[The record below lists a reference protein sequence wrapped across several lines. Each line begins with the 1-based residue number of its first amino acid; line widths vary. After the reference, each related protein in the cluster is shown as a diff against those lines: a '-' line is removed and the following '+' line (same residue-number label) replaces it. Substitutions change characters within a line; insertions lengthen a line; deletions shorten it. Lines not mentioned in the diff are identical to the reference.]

1 MVVRPLPYQIHILSK
16 IPQYHGPDIY
26 ELCGGTLITRTHVLT
41 ARHCVD
47 KAHTGNVKLTA
58 GRLTKRKNNRKE
70 QVFALGKQNYTYL
83 VQARPN
89 TYLSTVI
96 FLNRFDMPK
105 IYLILEVNSDIM
117 KTLQ

>member
-58 GRLTKRKNNRKE
+58 GRLTTRSKKYHQRE
-70 QVFALGKQNYTYL
+70 QVFLKYVL
-83 VQARPN
+83 
-89 TYLSTVI
+89 
-96 FLNRFDMPK
+96 
-105 IYLILEVNSDIM
+105 
-117 KTLQ
+117 

>member
-1 MVVRPLPYQIHILSK
+1 MVVRPLPYQIHIISK

-58 GRLTKRKNNRKE
+58 GRLTTRSKKYHQRE
-70 QVFALGKQNYTYL
+70 QVFLKYCSSNQGYSLFIN
-83 VQARPN
+83 
-89 TYLSTVI
+89 I
-96 FLNRFDMPK
+96 
-105 IYLILEVNSDIM
+105 I
-117 KTLQ
+117 